1 VDKII
6 SWAVP
11 NLIRLKALT
20 TSHGEVA
27 GDEDRL
33 LSFDV
38 PGAILRVLYVRKP
51 CLLELW

>member
-1 VDKII
+1 MDKII

-11 NLIRLKALT
+11 NLIRLIALT

-27 GDEDRL
+27 WEDLL